1 MNIHYIMTND
11 ATDAI
16 KSHIEPTL
24 EEMLS
29 AVKNG
34 HTDNHRIHIVERIGA
49 YIDLEDTPTPQDVVS
64 EHFRDEGVEGHV
76 MLILGMGADAT
87 FCCTFVCD
95 EPQEAEDVL
104 RMAFT
109 SGTADTQ
116 EFPKRV
122 QRLWDVGADAEHDL
136 PLMRALTHI
145 AHYAGLT
152 GAGLSG
158 VPIREIRTS
167 AHPTKRLLCQ
177 CVCSLLGADASDE
190 RIELPMTWGRAA
202 IHICEALK
210 QQAEAVVRAARKQGI
225 PAAVPDE
232 MLLPATLIAVAKR
245 WMGYHM
251 HELHRSSWA
260 PIVMRLRNKLLD
272 AFLESNPH
280 AGVIVMHTRKSRDDD
295 RSIQVDLYSSKRD
308 VEPS

>member
-11 ATDAI
+11 ATDTI

-24 EEMLS
+24 EKMLS

-49 YIDLEDTPTPQDVVS
+49 YIDLEDTPTPQEVILKY
-64 EHFRDEGVEGHV
+64 FRDEGVKGHV

-104 RMAFT
+104 RTAFT
-109 SGTADTQ
+109 SSAADTQ
-116 EFPKRV
+116 EFPERV
-122 QRLWDVGADAEHDL
+122 QHLWDVGADAEHDL
-136 PLMRALTHI
+136 PLMRALTRI
-145 AHYAGLT
+145 VHYAGLT
-152 GAGLSG
+152 GAGLSDI
-158 VPIREIRTS
+158 PIGEIRTS

-190 RIELPMTWGRAA
+190 RIELPIAWGRAA
-202 IHICEALK
+202 IHICEALE
-210 QQAEAVVRAARKQGI
+210 QQAEAVMRAARKHGVPGAI
-225 PAAVPDE
+225 PDE
-232 MLLPATLIAVAKR
+232 VLLPATLIPVTKR
-245 WMGYHM
+245 WMGYYM

-280 AGVIVMHTRKSRDDD
+280 AGVSVMYTRKSRDDD

-308 VEPS
+308 VNPS